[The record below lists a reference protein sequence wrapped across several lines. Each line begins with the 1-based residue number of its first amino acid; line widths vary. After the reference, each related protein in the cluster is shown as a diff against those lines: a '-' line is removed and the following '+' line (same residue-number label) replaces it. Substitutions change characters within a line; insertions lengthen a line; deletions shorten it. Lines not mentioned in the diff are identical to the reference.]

1 MYLSVGNELPLL
13 LTLNMI
19 YLIVAGYMGKQLLK
33 VHDKDTILLSMDVVL
48 VLSLLLLT
56 RYIPIGKKNSRFHA
70 ESI

>member
-1 MYLSVGNELPLL
+1 MYLPVGNELPLL

-48 VLSLLLLT
+48 VLSLLLT